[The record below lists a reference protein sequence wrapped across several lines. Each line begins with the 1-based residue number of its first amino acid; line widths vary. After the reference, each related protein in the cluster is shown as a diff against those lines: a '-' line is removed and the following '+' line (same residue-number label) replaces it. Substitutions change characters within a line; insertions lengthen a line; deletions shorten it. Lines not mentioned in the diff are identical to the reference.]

1 MNALHA
7 NNIYSVRFFSIHVY
21 CILFVV
27 FSQTISCT
35 EQRTGDKA
43 HLKVINYLRNSN
55 HLSEKEYKKIF
66 QTHFDQFE
74 KAGKIDQ
81 AVQLLEAQGD
91 ALDIAF
97 IADSGYVKTTEQFLD
112 KYNSQLRVDQTISLN
127 YYLGSQYDLMG
138 DLEKSDA
145 YLVKTQL
152 STDNEDGKKLQSF
165 GRTLIAEHYKR
176 SGKYYEAMNVYL
188 QNIAYYEE
196 QKDTINLTI
205 IYNNLS
211 AIYKNLKVYNESEKC
226 LQKSLKLALA
236 TKDTINIWTAYINLS
251 RPNELAINPQKCL
264 KYARLTKFIHDRW
277 SGKTSYYSANTYT
290 TYANAMMLNQKLDS
304 VYFFVELAKKYAEP
318 GNRLKY
324 DLYQMQAETDLLS
337 GKPVSNKSILEQE
350 YKTAK
355 LQNDIPV
362 VEMLATILS
371 NNAKQ
376 SNDYANAFHY
386 LVEKYRIRDS
396 SWMND
401 TKLNLIYLDKKFQ
414 LERKEKLIAQQQLKI
429 EQNRS
434 LLYAILSVIL
444 ILLFTW
450 ILIFIRKKRK
460 RAEQEVFIQEQF
472 TFQLLQ
478 NTEEERSRIANE
490 LHDSVNHELLTIK
503 NALVNGKTVEI
514 EQVAG
519 LIEEVRSISR
529 NLHPAVLE
537 TIGLEASIEQ
547 LCERLSENGLFTT
560 CEIEYEQPLDKNTEL
575 QLYRIIQESL
585 NNTLKH
591 GKAEAAKVKIIQTA
605 TNISVEIKDN
615 GQGFNV
621 EKQINNPRSF
631 GLQSIL
637 QRAKSISGKIIIS
650 SSEKGSI
657 IQFNKAL

>member
-35 EQRTGDKA
+35 EQRTGDRA

-66 QTHFDQFE
+66 QTHFDQLE
-74 KAGKIDQ
+74 KAGEIDQ
-81 AVQLLEAQGD
+81 AVQLLEAHGD

-97 IADSGYVKTTEQFLD
+97 LADSGYVKTTEQFLD

-127 YYLGSQYDLMG
+127 YYLGSQYDLLG

-165 GRTLIAEHYKR
+165 VRTLIAEHYKR

-226 LQKSLKLALA
+226 LQKSLQLALA

-277 SGKTSYYSANTYT
+277 SGKTRYYSANTYT

-355 LQNDIPV
+355 QQNDIPV

-450 ILIFIRKKRK
+450 IIIFIRKKRK

-503 NALVNGKTVEI
+503 NALVSGKTVDI

-560 CEIEYEQPLDKNTEL
+560 CEIEYDQPLDKNSEL
-575 QLYRIIQESL
+575 QIYRIIQESL

-591 GKAEAAKVKIIQTA
+591 GKADAAKVDIVQTA

-615 GQGFNV
+615 GLGFNV

-637 QRAKSISGKIIIS
+637 QRAKSISGTIIIS

>member
-7 NNIYSVRFFSIHVY
+7 YNIYSIRFFSIHVY
-21 CILFVV
+21 CIILVV
-27 FSQTISCT
+27 LSQTVSCT
-35 EQRTGDKA
+35 EQRTSDKA
-43 HLKVINYLRNSN
+43 HLKVLSYLSNSN
-55 HLSEKEYKKIF
+55 HLPEKAYKKTF
-66 QTHFDQFE
+66 QTHLDQLE

-81 AVQLLEAQGD
+81 AVQLLEAHGD

-97 IADSGYVKTTEQFLD
+97 LADSDYVKTTKQFLD
-112 KYNSQLRVDQTISLN
+112 KHNSQLRVEQTISLN
-127 YYLGSQYDLMG
+127 YYLGSQYDFLG
-138 DLEKSDA
+138 DLEKSDT

-176 SGKYYEAMNVYL
+176 SGKYYDAMIGYL

-205 IYNNLS
+205 TYNNLS
-211 AIYKNLKVYNESEKC
+211 TIYKTLKVYDESEKC
-226 LQKSLKLALA
+226 LQKGLQLAIA

-251 RPNELAINPQKCL
+251 RPNELAVNPQKCL
-264 KYARLTKFIHDRW
+264 KYARLTKHIHDRW
-277 SGKTSYYSANTYT
+277 SSKTRYHSANTYT
-290 TYANAMMLNQKLDS
+290 TYANAMLLNRQLDS

-324 DLYQMQAETDLLS
+324 DLYQMQAETDLIS
-337 GKPVSNKSILEQE
+337 GKPIKNKEILEQE
-350 YKTAK
+350 YKAAK
-355 LQNDIPV
+355 QQNDIPV

-371 NNAKQ
+371 NNAKR
-376 SNDYANAFHY
+376 SNDYPNAYHY
-386 LVEKYRIRDS
+386 LAEKYRIRDS

-414 LERKEKLIAQQQLKI
+414 LERKEKLIARQQLKI
-429 EQNRS
+429 AQNK
-434 LLYAILSVIL
+434 LFIYAILSVVL
-444 ILLFTW
+444 ILTFTW
-450 ILIFIRKKRK
+450 FIISIRKKRK
-460 RAEQEVFIQEQF
+460 RSEHEAFIQEQF
-472 TFQLLQ
+472 TFHLLQ

-503 NALVNGKTVEI
+503 NALVSGKTVDI

-519 LIEEVRSISR
+519 LIEEVRNISR

-560 CEIEYEQPLDKNTEL
+560 CEIEYDQPLDKNSEL
-575 QLYRIIQESL
+575 QIYRIIQESL

-591 GKAEAAKVKIIQTA
+591 GKAEAAKVNIIQTS

-615 GQGFNV
+615 GLGFNV

-637 QRAKSISGKIIIS
+637 QRAKSISGTITIS